1 MAFKSVAGLLPQLL
15 QYWFQP
21 KRTISSYADAN
32 TLTETGIYRLA
43 WESGGFSNFPLN
55 INIYCYGFLLV
66 FAMDSENFVQVV
78 INESNQICVRQL
90 FDKTYWRPWVQVV

>member
-1 MAFKSVAGLLPQLL
+1 MAGLLPQLL

-21 KRTISSYADAN
+21 KRTISSHADAN

-43 WESGGFSNFPLN
+43 WESGGSSNFPLN

-90 FDKTYWRPWVQVV
+90 FDKKYWRPWVQVV